1 MLVDESKLPES
12 FVEFL
17 NEELLSR
24 NKKNSR
30 YSLRAFAKQMQLSS
44 SFVSK
49 LLSGKRPLTQ
59 ATFKTI
65 SLRLP
70 LSPQV
75 ENYYFNLEF
84 GQKDLYLAHSNNVD
98 HENDSNEFNVK
109 NTSNRGHS
117 QSIYKNI
124 NLEQFKII
132 SEWYHFAILE
142 LVSVDGFIPNSN
154 YIASQL
160 GISNLEAQQALH
172 RLIKMGLIKLK
183 LVRGKDPSYY
193 SENFTT
199 VNKKI
204 ATKATYIQQK
214 AFLEKSID
222 AMEFTPIEDR
232 SQSSMTMAIPKSRLK
247 EAELLIRKFR
257 REFTELMQ
265 RKGKRDSV
273 YQLNISFFPLTQLNH
288 KSILNTISSKTN
300 TKEKKNGNKQ

>member
-1 MLVDESKLPES
+1 MLVNESKLPDN

-17 NEELLSR
+17 NEELLLR
-24 NKKNSR
+24 NKKNAR

-49 LLSGKRPLTQ
+49 LLNGKRPLTQ

-75 ENYYFNLEF
+75 ENYYYNLEF
-84 GQKDLYLAHSNNVD
+84 GQKDLYLARSNNED
-98 HENDSNEFNVK
+98 LVK
-109 NTSNRGHS
+109 NTSNRGRS
-117 QSIYKNI
+117 QSIYRNI
-124 NLEQFKII
+124 NLEQFKVI

-160 GISNLEAQQALH
+160 GISTLEAQQALH
-172 RLIKMGLIKLK
+172 RLIKMGLIKVK
-183 LVRGKDPSYY
+183 LVSGKAPIY
-193 SENFTT
+193 STENFTT
-199 VNKKI
+199 VDKKI
-204 ATKATYIQQK
+204 ATKATYVQQK
-214 AFLEKSID
+214 AFLEKSIE
-222 AMEFTPIEDR
+222 AMEFIPIEDR

-247 EAELLIRKFR
+247 EAEFLIGKFR

-288 KSILNTISSKTN
+288 KPILNNISSKTN
-300 TKEKKNGNKQ
+300 TKENKNGNKQ